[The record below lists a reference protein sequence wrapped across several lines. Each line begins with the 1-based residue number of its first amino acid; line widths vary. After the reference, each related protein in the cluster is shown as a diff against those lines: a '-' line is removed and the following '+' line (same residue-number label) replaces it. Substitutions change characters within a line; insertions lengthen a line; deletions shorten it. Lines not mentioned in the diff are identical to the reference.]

1 MSLARDGVVQ
11 FSARRQR
18 DVNVKRGVGA
28 DRCRQSGDSLGRACY
43 RGSVAR
49 RHQRFALLD
58 VTFEGASLPSATIDC
73 WEDASGQTQWSARV
87 VTRTGPVLDEGE
99 LMGRTADGRAI
110 SGHVLVAGRQ
120 VGAGGRRETLV
131 EFHGSGDLRGLVD
144 AQD

>member
-1 MSLARDGVVQ
+1 
-11 FSARRQR
+11 
-18 DVNVKRGVGA
+18 
-28 DRCRQSGDSLGRACY
+28 
-43 RGSVAR
+43 VAR